1 MDNRIQRYAKVFRL
15 IFVMLLVATPL
26 VVAGMWL
33 GGGGIH
39 IEGDGGRAVFE
50 LVIDDFL
57 KDADMVRT
65 FPLPWD
71 VRLLALA
78 VGMIPAG
85 VFMLGMWWLVR
96 LFGLFSVGQ
105 IFTADTV
112 RYIRHLGWT
121 MVAGVAAAP
130 VHEALLSLVLTMHNP
145 PGEHILS
152 LSTESADLG
161 ELLTAGVII
170 LVSWIMDE
178 GRKLREA
185 DELTV

>member
-1 MDNRIQRYAKVFRL
+1 
-15 IFVMLLVATPL
+15 
-26 VVAGMWL
+26 
-33 GGGGIH
+33 
-39 IEGDGGRAVFE
+39 
-50 LVIDDFL
+50 
-57 KDADMVRT
+57 
-65 FPLPWD
+65 
-71 VRLLALA
+71 
-78 VGMIPAG
+78 MIPAG

-96 LFGLFSVGQ
+96 LFGLFSIGQ

-112 RYIRHLGWT
+112 RYIRNLGWT
-121 MVAGVAAAP
+121 MAAGVVATP

-145 PGEHILS
+145 PGQHILS